1 MRLPARVLVV
11 AGVATVVIV
20 GGGVLA
26 LGGSDEPEDR
36 AHRGAVHDHRTG
48 VLRHAVGAGLAREP
62 FCEAVDQR
70 QVEAALDGEVDSS
83 TSWQDGDTIEVA
95 DGVED
100 VAHEFGCQYAGAD
113 GTMARAWVFAPPV
126 DAAQAERLSRNAGQ
140 GPGCE
145 TADGPAFGAP
155 TLALVCTKAGIAR
168 ASHRG
173 PVRGRLAGVRGGPP
187 GRSDVGCRGPCRTL
201 VRGRARGRGG
211 PIGTRLTVRTGYG

>member
-26 LGGSDEPEDR
+26 LGGSDEPKKTGGTEEPFTTTALASYDTLSVPV
-36 AHRGAVHDHRTG
+36 ARG
-48 VLRHAVGAGLAREP
+48 P

-70 QVEAALDGEVDSS
+70 QVEAALAGEVDAS

-95 DGVED
+95 EGVED
-100 VAHEFGCQYAGAD
+100 VAHEFGCQYAGAE
-113 GTMARAWVFAPPV
+113 GTLARAWVFAPPV

-140 GPGCE
+140 GAGCE
-145 TADGPAFGAP
+145 TTDGPTFGEP
-155 TLALVCTKAGIAR
+155 TLALVCTKDGIAR

-173 PVRGRLAGVRGGPP
+173 LFGDAWLVCEAVRPAGATWDVADRAGRWCVGVLEAAA
-187 GRSDVGCRGPCRTL
+187 SD
-201 VRGRARGRGG
+201 
-211 PIGTRLTVRTGYG
+211 